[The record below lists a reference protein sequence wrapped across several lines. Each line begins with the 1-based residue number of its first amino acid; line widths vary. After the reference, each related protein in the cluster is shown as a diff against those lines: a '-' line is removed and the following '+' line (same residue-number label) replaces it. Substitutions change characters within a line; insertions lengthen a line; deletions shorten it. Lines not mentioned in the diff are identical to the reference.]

1 MNGIKEFK
9 TGEDAYTYPKVVVVS
24 ESNYG
29 SISGMDSDVIS
40 SIIDADDKSDE
51 SNYVTIS
58 NDGHEADY
66 HKGGL
71 VIGVLVIF
79 LLGVLVGALVF

>member
-1 MNGIKEFK
+1 MNEFK
-9 TGEDAYTYPKVVVVS
+9 DVKVIEDAYTYPKVVIVS

-29 SISGMDSDVIS
+29 SISAMNGNILNSLIDAGNDSD
-40 SIIDADDKSDE
+40 E
-51 SNYVTIS
+51 LNYVTIS

-71 VIGVLVIF
+71 IAGVLIIF
-79 LLGVLVGALVF
+79 LLGVLVGAFIF